1 MQSQVL
7 AHYLIYLD
15 THPEEYA
22 KYHAW
27 RRDYGAVDYYT
38 TSQGNAKAFCQICA
52 MLHDEK
58 RMKTRSWHHQPHRTD
73 LECGYKKWD
82 FEDIRTQNA

>member
-27 RRDYGAVDYYT
+27 RHDYGAEDYI
-38 TSQGNAKAFCQICA
+38 SRQPVKAFCQLCA
-52 MLHDEK
+52 MLHDEE
-58 RMKTRSWHHQPHRTD
+58 RMKTRSWHHQPHRRD
-73 LECGYKKWD
+73 LECDYKKWD
-82 FEDIRTQNA
+82 FEKVRTKNV